1 MKSKILI
8 QRYSAPCGDLWL
20 GSSGDRLCLCNWT
33 VEKHPGRVDRRLQR
47 LLHAEYVETPSD
59 LTLEAARQLDEYFRR
74 ERRTFDLPLLFAGT
88 GFQKQVWQR
97 LLEIPYG
104 QTLSYGGLAARL
116 GQPKAVRATANANGA
131 NALSIIVPCHR
142 IIGSDHSLTGY
153 GGGTDTKKFLL
164 ELERE

>member
-1 MKSKILI
+1 M
-8 QRYSAPCGDLWL
+8 
-20 GSSGDRLCLCNWT
+20 
-33 VEKHPGRVDRRLQR
+33 
-47 LLHAEYVETPSD
+47 
-59 LTLEAARQLDEYFRR
+59 F
-74 ERRTFDLPLLFAGT
+74 
-88 GFQKQVWQR
+88 WQR

>member
-1 MKSKILI
+1 M
-8 QRYSAPCGDLWL
+8 
-20 GSSGDRLCLCNWT
+20 
-33 VEKHPGRVDRRLQR
+33 
-47 LLHAEYVETPSD
+47 
-59 LTLEAARQLDEYFRR
+59 QLDRGETSRQGGPPAAKAPYH
-74 ERRTFDLPLLFAGT
+74 LNSIAP
-88 GFQKQVWQR
+88 R
-97 LLEIPYG
+97 LSPAPKPDYG